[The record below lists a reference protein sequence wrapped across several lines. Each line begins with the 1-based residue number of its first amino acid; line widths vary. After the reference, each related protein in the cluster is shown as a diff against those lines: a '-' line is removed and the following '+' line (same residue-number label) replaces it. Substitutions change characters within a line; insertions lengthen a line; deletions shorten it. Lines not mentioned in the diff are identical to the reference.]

1 MNSAPPKPFSH
12 PFKMFKRQ
20 RGKERERGREGE
32 RERGR
37 EGERENEGGGGCK
50 EVSRVEEGNARLGS

>member
-37 EGERENEGGGGCK
+37 EGERERGREG
-50 EVSRVEEGNARLGS
+50 E

>member
-37 EGERENEGGGGCK
+37 EGERESEGGGVKRLVGWK
-50 EVSRVEEGNARLGS
+50 RVTPD

>member
-37 EGERENEGGGGCK
+37 EGERESEGGGGVRRLVGWK
-50 EVSRVEEGNARLGS
+50 RVTPD